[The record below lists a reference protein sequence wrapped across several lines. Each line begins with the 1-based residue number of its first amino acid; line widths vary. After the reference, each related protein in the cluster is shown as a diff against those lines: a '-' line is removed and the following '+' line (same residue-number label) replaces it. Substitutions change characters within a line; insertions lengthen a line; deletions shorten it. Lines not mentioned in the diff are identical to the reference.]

1 MQAELLKMRSMPT
14 PLWCGAA
21 VLVGFLT
28 GLVVTFIWGAGRD
41 LDSIALIAF
50 PTAIASI
57 VIGVWIFGVEYGQNT
72 MRRTLTA
79 DPDRR
84 RLVLAKLATVLL
96 VVAAVTVALYLLALP
111 LYGLA
116 NSGHD
121 FAFGSGDLLREAAAA
136 VFDNLAYVL
145 VGAAFAM
152 ITSSMAGGMTA
163 ALVFIFVL
171 DGMLSLVPKVGDFTF
186 GLAMGYVGRWIS
198 GSAGEDLA
206 AGAGHSTPVAA
217 LIVIGWLA
225 VLLALGVNRLLSS
238 DVK

>member
-1 MQAELLKMRSMPT
+1 MQAELLKIRSMPT

-21 VLVGFLT
+21 VLVAFVI
-28 GLVVTFIWGAGRD
+28 GLAVTFVWGAGRD
-41 LDSIALIAF
+41 LDSTALIAF
-50 PTAIASI
+50 PTAIAAI
-57 VIGVWIFGVEYGQNT
+57 VIGVWVFGVEYGQNT

-84 RLVLAKLATVLL
+84 RLILAKLVTVLL

-121 FAFGSGDLLREAAAA
+121 FAFDTGDLLREAAGA
-136 VFDNLAYVL
+136 VFNNLIYAL

-152 ITSSMAGGMTA
+152 ITASMAGGMTA

-186 GLAMGYVGRWIS
+186 GLAVADVGRWIS
-198 GSAGEDLA
+198 GSAVEGLN

-217 LIVIGWLA
+217 LIVAGWLA